1 MSTTALRFACGLP
14 VPRKC
19 REELPARAEHII
31 PISSHGHEKTAAYRR
46 GSPRWRRRTVRDDA
60 EIAVFRPSGW
70 VGELAGMGAER
81 ALEGLQMVASVT
93 RTKGSCAISP
103 ETSGWAGYPTT
114 YSGAGCAMVSVRRIV
129 VMTNNAGLSVF
140 TGGLRSL
147 LRGFVPGIAD
157 LCTLG

>member
-19 REELPARAEHII
+19 REELPAHRAHH
-31 PISSHGHEKTAAYRR
+31 SDLFHGCAKTAAYRR
-46 GSPRWRRRTVRDDA
+46 GLPRWRRRTVRDDA